1 MLKQQ
6 TKDLLDRALIDNK
19 SLRVHTEYAL
29 LPALILE
36 VIGIIAFQAEQNNIT
51 IDFHQQDKS
60 F

>member
-19 SLRVHTEYAL
+19 SLRVHTEFAL

-36 VIGIIAFQAEQNNIT
+36 VIGIIAFQAEQSNIK
-51 IDFHQQDKS
+51 IEF